1 MLTVT
6 SESHNTDAWARGQ
19 TCLHLAYSWRI
30 YACSIFFVGRIT
42 HVANRVHWKTQK
54 WEAPFREE
62 ATTAS
67 GQYCAATHLCLAA
80 AATAVARHTAAQRP
94 AVLLLL
100 LLSLW
105 PVMQPRP
112 DSLSEQQSNVAAA
125 SPCCELRASA
135 SRPCGPHVLAV
146 HLFTHFLRRVVAAAG
161 WWWWSDSVGGSLR
174 YQEGVGGLERGCD
187 TQSPW
192 AGRGSG
198 RPFGTYGSIVTRT
211 RKVAPSRGRGST
223 GSPSRPA
230 GRGSRWL
237 RGWNDAEGPQKFRP
251 GRRRGREH
259 RFSARGHAAAPG
271 YVYRP
276 IIIRER

>member
-30 YACSIFFVGRIT
+30 YAFSIFFVGRIT
-42 HVANRVHWKTQK
+42 HVAKIVHWKTQN

-62 ATTAS
+62 ATAAS
-67 GQYCAATHLCLAA
+67 GHHCAATHTCLAA

-100 LLSLW
+100 LSLR

-135 SRPCGPHVLAV
+135 SRPCGPRVLAV

-211 RKVAPSRGRGST
+211 RKVANLSRPRVHAE
-223 GSPSRPA
+223 PSRPT
-230 GRGSRWL
+230 GRGSRRL
-237 RGWNDAEGPQKFRP
+237 RGWNDAAGPQKFRP

-259 RFSARGHAAAPG
+259 RFSVRGHIVAPV
-271 YVYRP
+271 YVCRP
-276 IIIRER
+276 LNY